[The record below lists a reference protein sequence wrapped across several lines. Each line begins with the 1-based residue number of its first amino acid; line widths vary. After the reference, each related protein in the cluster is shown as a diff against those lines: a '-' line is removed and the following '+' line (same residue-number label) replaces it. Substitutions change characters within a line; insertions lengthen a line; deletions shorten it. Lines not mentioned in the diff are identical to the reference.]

1 MKISRRE
8 FIRWGG
14 ALTASICSPA
24 LARGR
29 SVGIP
34 VLLYHDISDGFRD
47 TYTISPSLFAA
58 QMEWLYNCGFRA
70 VALGEIVRPP
80 EDGKSVVITFD
91 DGYASYMEY
100 AFPLFREYGFHST
113 INVIGSLAGTFLRD
127 GGNRPMMS
135 WDEYRYLLTS
145 GRVDIGCHT
154 HGLHSA
160 ALKGA
165 LGVSGETLRQDL
177 KTFREVLRRETGKS
191 TDILAWPYGLYDA
204 KRISIARE
212 EGFRYLLTSRET
224 SFAASGDIFEIPRRN
239 IDNLYDIT
247 SFRAGV
253 GS

>member
-8 FIRWGG
+8 FIHLGG
-14 ALTASICSPA
+14 ALAASICAPA
-24 LARGR
+24 LASGM
-29 SVGIP
+29 SVGVP

-58 QMEWLYNCGFRA
+58 HMEWLFNNGFRA
-70 VALGEIVRPP
+70 IALRDIARPP
-80 EDGKSVVITFD
+80 ENGKAVVITFD
-91 DGYASYMEY
+91 DGYASYMDY

-113 INVIGSLAGTFLRD
+113 INVIGSLVGTFLHD
-127 GGNRPMMS
+127 GGNRPMLA
-135 WDEYRYLLTS
+135 WDEYRHLLQS

-154 HGLHSA
+154 YGLHA
-160 ALKGA
+160 AAQRGV
-165 LGVSGETLRQDL
+165 LGVSGETLRKDL
-177 KTFREVLRRETGKS
+177 GTFREVLRSETGKT

-212 EGFRYLLTSRET
+212 EGFRFLLTSREA
-224 SFAASGDIFEIPRRN
+224 SFAASGNVAEIPRRN

-253 GS
+253 EA